1 MPAIKI
7 LALSK
12 MPNIFLVGSFWGG
25 EDWGDIASAV
35 VAEGAEGTGLLL
47 ALATRLANVCA
58 DGVVEG
64 VGFGLLLLGKEGKS
78 AGGKGVNLQ

>member
-1 MPAIKI
+1 M
-7 LALSK
+7 
-12 MPNIFLVGSFWGG
+12 
-25 EDWGDIASAV
+25 

-58 DGVVEG
+58 DGVVED
-64 VGFGLLLLGKEGKS
+64 VDFELLLLGKEGKS